1 METEERK
8 NGKFTEK
15 FKRTIGFLLN
25 PRFLLCLGIAW
36 MITNGWS
43 YIMLGVGTY
52 YEIGWMVA
60 VASAYLAF
68 LWLPVSPEK
77 IATFVIAL
85 ALLRWL
91 FPNDKKT
98 LAVLKQLLQ
107 KTKDAFRERKEK
119 KTEYKESGNQQKTDK
134 VRGNEQDVK
143 L

>member
-1 METEERK
+1 MKTKDGK
-8 NGKFTEK
+8 NVKIKEK
-15 FKRTIGFLLN
+15 FKKAMGFLLN

-43 YIMLGVGTY
+43 YIMLGIGTY
-52 YEIGWMVA
+52 YEIGWMMA

-77 IATFVIAL
+77 IATFAIAL

-107 KTKDAFRERKEK
+107 KTKDAFQLRKK
-119 KTEYKESGNQQKTDK
+119 KKSEQKKLRSHSKTDK
-134 VRGNEQDVK
+134 AKGER